1 MLTKVLRNCRIVC
14 VNTLF
19 LELKTEISMSH
30 ISSLYIFAKETDAI
44 ETVRGFKFQEL
55 KTLETWLHNKNN
67 DADEI
72 IYCDYEED
80 IFQRDL
86 SAFKA
91 TFKQLKLYSSK
102 NFSFASPEI
111 TKTLA
116 HFFMLF
122 VKGDYLLDEIRFVFE
137 TNTSIAAKKGDNDA
151 ELLSDW
157 ATGQDELEED
167 LLQRCIVKLKYIL
180 DAYIEEQYGKLKK
193 GGDGNLD
200 NIKSRY
206 EQLPIETWEL
216 FAKSIRW
223 NFTGISAE
231 QALNNSIAAIKNSI
245 AELPFPINKEQQ
257 DIVFDKL
264 RGIVSDKSMAVDP
277 EERQLS
283 NGLMT
288 KAILDLGSHDD
299 KSYNKDYEIWKDVE
313 KITDFKIGEFYQV
326 LYAAR
331 HCRRNKYLVEHAPK
345 WNMLLL
351 EYYNNAQTPA
361 EEKREAIYELVWS
374 TLRPFANKEPTNSL
388 KGLEPVVEKYFSD
401 FEQYK
406 KPQTAEDALNL
417 ITVVDAVTR
426 FDLISIDEEK
436 IAEWYDRFENFFTD
450 AKELYKDRK
459 HDLVRIL
466 EIESFFILNRNSF
479 KYGDEQENL
488 SKVKSNFD
496 QIISL
501 LPEAPLFSVSQ
512 LGERVSLSLQMYF
525 NMKLEAKEV
534 EIIEEFSE
542 ALEPFVLARDRDK
555 DTAKGYIIKGDEY
568 LNSANPKGILKA
580 LSYFHKAKNLY
591 LNDDYAEGYSLA
603 LLNISQFYSAVGMN
617 IAAKHY
623 ALAVIWYAQNSGD
636 PALYK
641 RISDAYGLLF
651 QYEFKQGSWINALQN
666 FETASAYRFELD
678 PTPFEPYEDE
688 YLMKKL
694 AGISYILA
702 VAPVISQQLSA
713 FIEYEKQ
720 KMGPFYTDLLSNF
733 TATVTSHIGDHDSL
747 TSITGSKV
755 DSPPINDI
763 GEFRTLSWKIF
774 GSIWSVTFRNDFITN
789 SAGEEFCSLIQVFL
803 TDIAVSELDFH
814 LLKDEINIEIEL
826 SDVPKPPEQIA
837 DNSKYSWKVYLQLV
851 DSNNS
856 GLINR
861 HYAFISTVLKIVLN
875 ELSLLPPERFEEL
888 YKVVMSKDIASK
900 ALLLNAYQLMYRK
913 EFSQQKFD
921 DSKRSHFKSEY
932 ITTAHFQAGPFRW
945 IDQMSR
951 LYNKEQSIQNIES
964 RYSNNIRKIRMTFEK
979 IKDIPD
985 FTARVNELR
994 TEGWLDWQI
1003 LMGLM
1008 NTIINY
1014 KANYEIASLN
1024 RNYFSE
1030 DQRLVHFQEIITRLY
1045 EEGETADNYTDIPLE
1060 ILLGENLHMHLE
1072 QSGHYVLKSFGLENR
1087 SRFPNYRALRELLN
1101 RRFGYDTDDSPT
1113 NSPFNN

>member
-1 MLTKVLRNCRIVC
+1 MKTK
-14 VNTLF
+14 T
-19 LELKTEISMSH
+19 SMSH

-55 KTLETWLHNKNN
+55 KTLETWLQNKNN
-67 DADEI
+67 GADEI

-86 SAFKA
+86 SSFKA

-102 NFSFASPEI
+102 NFSFASSEI
-111 TKTLA
+111 TKALA

-151 ELLSDW
+151 ELLRDW
-157 ATGQDELEED
+157 AGGQDALEEN
-167 LLQRCIVKLKYIL
+167 LLQRCIAKLRYIL
-180 DAYIEEQYGKLKK
+180 DAYIEEQYGTLKK
-193 GGDGNLD
+193 GEDENLD
-200 NIKSRY
+200 NIKTMY

-216 FAKSIRW
+216 FTKSIRW

-231 QALNNSIAAIKNSI
+231 QAINNSITAIKNSI
-245 AELPFPINKEQQ
+245 AELPFPVGKEQQ
-257 DIVFDKL
+257 DIIFDKL

-288 KAILDLGSHDD
+288 QAILDLGSHDD
-299 KSYNKDYEIWKDVE
+299 KSYNNDYEIWKDVE

-345 WNMLLL
+345 WNMLLF

-361 EEKREAIYELVWS
+361 EEKREVIYELVWS
-374 TLRPFANKEPTNSL
+374 TLRPFANEEPTNSL

-401 FEQYK
+401 FEQFK
-406 KPQTAEDALNL
+406 KPQAAEDALNL

-426 FDLISIDEEK
+426 FDLISIGEEI
-436 IAEWYDRFENFFTD
+436 IAEWYERFENFLTD

-466 EIESFFILNRNSF
+466 EIESFLILNRNSF
-479 KYGDEQENL
+479 EYGDEQENL
-488 SKVKSNFD
+488 SKVRRNFD
-496 QIISL
+496 QIITL
-501 LPEAPLFSVSQ
+501 LPEAPMFSVSQ
-512 LGERVSLSLQMYF
+512 LGERVSSALQMYF
-525 NMKLEAKEV
+525 NMKMEAKEV
-534 EIIEEFSE
+534 EIIEGFSE

-568 LNSANPKGILKA
+568 LNSANPKGILKG

-641 RISDAYGLLF
+641 RISDAYGLLVH
-651 QYEFKQGSWINALQN
+651 YEFKQGSWINALQN

-678 PTPFEPYEDE
+678 PKPFDPYEDKS
-688 YLMKKL
+688 LMEKL
-694 AGISYILA
+694 AAISYILA
-702 VAPVISQQLSA
+702 VAPVISPQLSA
-713 FIEYEKQ
+713 YIEYEKQ
-720 KMGPFYTDLLSNF
+720 KMGPFYTDLLIDF
-733 TATVTSHIGDHDSL
+733 TATISSHIGDDDSL
-747 TSITGSKV
+747 RSITESKV

-774 GSIWSVTFRNDFITN
+774 GSIWKVTFRNDFVTN

-814 LLKDEINIEIEL
+814 LLKDEINIEIQL
-826 SDVPKPPEQIA
+826 SDVPKPPEPIA
-837 DNSKYSWKVYLQLV
+837 DNSTYCWKVYLQLV

-856 GLINR
+856 VLLNR
-861 HYAFISTVLKIVLN
+861 HYAFISTVLKMVLD
-875 ELSLLPPERFEEL
+875 ELSLVPSEGFEDL

-913 EFSQQKFD
+913 EFSQQAFD
-921 DSKRSHFKSEY
+921 DSRRSHFESEH
-932 ITTAHFQAGPFRW
+932 IATGHFQAAPFRR

-951 LYNKEQSIQNIES
+951 LHNKEQSIQNIEN
-964 RYSNNIRKIRMTFEK
+964 RYSNNIRKIKMTFEK
-979 IKDIPD
+979 VKDLPD

-994 TEGWLDWQI
+994 KEGWLDWQI
-1003 LMGLM
+1003 LMALM

-1014 KANYEIASLN
+1014 KANNEITAQK
-1024 RNYFSE
+1024 RNYSHE
-1030 DQRLVHFQEIITRLY
+1030 DEQRLHFQEIIKRLY
-1045 EEGETADNYTDIPLE
+1045 EEGETAENYIDIPIG
-1060 ILLGENLHMHLE
+1060 ILLGENLEMHLE

-1087 SRFPNYRALRELLN
+1087 SRFPNYRAIRELLN
-1101 RRFGYDTDDSPT
+1101 SRFRYDTDDSPT
-1113 NSPFNN
+1113 NSPFKI